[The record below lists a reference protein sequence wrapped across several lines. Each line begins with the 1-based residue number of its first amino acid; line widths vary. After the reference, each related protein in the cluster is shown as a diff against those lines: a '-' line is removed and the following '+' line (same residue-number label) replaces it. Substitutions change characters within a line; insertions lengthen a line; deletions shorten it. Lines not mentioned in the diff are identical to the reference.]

1 MSCNLLLHLK
11 VNVELKINKALTCLL
26 NCYIYFV
33 LLNNLTPMKCVF
45 EANILCVNIKASFVK
60 VFRMRTPAE
69 AVELVSVLLEYTPS
83 LRVSPLQACAHAF
96 FDELRDPLHR
106 LPNGRSLPPLFNFT
120 QLGN

>member
-1 MSCNLLLHLK
+1 
-11 VNVELKINKALTCLL
+11 
-26 NCYIYFV
+26 
-33 LLNNLTPMKCVF
+33 MKCVF

-60 VFRMRTPAE
+60 VFRIRTPAE

-120 QLGN
+120 QLGKQHNLKLINFLIVSFHILFYVIYIHYP

>member
-1 MSCNLLLHLK
+1 
-11 VNVELKINKALTCLL
+11 
-26 NCYIYFV
+26 
-33 LLNNLTPMKCVF
+33 MKCVF
-45 EANILCVNIKASFVK
+45 EAYILCVNLKASFVK

-120 QLGN
+120 QLGMSLI

>member
-1 MSCNLLLHLK
+1 
-11 VNVELKINKALTCLL
+11 
-26 NCYIYFV
+26 
-33 LLNNLTPMKCVF
+33 
-45 EANILCVNIKASFVK
+45 
-60 VFRMRTPAE
+60 MRTPAE

-120 QLGN
+120 QLGNHYGLIEIKVCLYL

>member
-1 MSCNLLLHLK
+1 
-11 VNVELKINKALTCLL
+11 
-26 NCYIYFV
+26 
-33 LLNNLTPMKCVF
+33 
-45 EANILCVNIKASFVK
+45 
-60 VFRMRTPAE
+60 MRTPAE

-120 QLGN
+120 QLGNCKLGTDKYSIHIIMKFFF

>member
-1 MSCNLLLHLK
+1 M
-11 VNVELKINKALTCLL
+11 E
-26 NCYIYFV
+26 
-33 LLNNLTPMKCVF
+33 CVF
-45 EANILCVNIKASFVK
+45 EANILCVNSKASFVK

-120 QLGN
+120 QLGNYYIIFSNIILFTIPNIVLFIVITYYKFIF

>member
-1 MSCNLLLHLK
+1 
-11 VNVELKINKALTCLL
+11 
-26 NCYIYFV
+26 
-33 LLNNLTPMKCVF
+33 
-45 EANILCVNIKASFVK
+45 
-60 VFRMRTPAE
+60 MRTPAE

-120 QLGN
+120 QLGTEYLYFVKKFKLLFCSKYYFNFY